1 MPDRSAY
8 PDHEGSEAP
17 AGDGRLTIDIG
28 QIVAN
33 YKDLKKRSGPAR
45 TAAVVKADAYG
56 TGVARVAPALARA
69 GADIFFVAQ
78 AHEGAGLRTLLS
90 RTAPQASIY
99 VFSGVRAETVET
111 LCRYNLI
118 PVLNSLAQV
127 DLWSHAAESALP
139 AALHIDTGMNRL
151 GLEDSEV
158 KDLGSNPERL
168 EGIELK
174 LIMSHLACADTPD
187 HPLNQRQLETFTSL
201 SAMLPPAPASL
212 ANSAGIL
219 LGTEYHFDM
228 TRPGIGLYGGN
239 PRPSL
244 PNPMRAAV
252 KLEAPVLQVRLVDSG
267 QSVGY
272 GASQVVERPT
282 RIAVVSA
289 GYADGL
295 PLALGGAGHV
305 YIAGRQ
311 ARIIGRISMD
321 LIAVDVT
328 DIAKD
333 VLDDDRTVEI
343 LGDNASLETLA
354 EEAGTTSY
362 ELLTRLG
369 RRYTRSYTG
378 ERD

>member
-1 MPDRSAY
+1 MPVNAY
-8 PDHEGSEAP
+8 PDHEELEAP
-17 AGDGRLTIDIG
+17 AGDGRLTIDVG

-33 YKDLKKRSGPAR
+33 YKELEQRSGSAR
-45 TAAVVKADAYG
+45 TSAVVKADAYG
-56 TGVARVAPALARA
+56 TGVARVAPSLARA
-69 GADIFFVAQ
+69 GVKIFFVAQ
-78 AHEGAGLRTLLS
+78 AHEGAELRTLLS
-90 RTAPQASIY
+90 RTAPDASIY
-99 VFSGVRAETVET
+99 VFAGVRAETVET
-111 LCRYNLI
+111 LRRHRLI
-118 PVLNSLAQV
+118 PVLNSLSQV
-127 DLWSHAAESALP
+127 DLWSNSAESALP
-139 AALHIDTGMNRL
+139 AALHVDTGMNRL

-158 KDLGSNPERL
+158 KDLDNNPKRL
-168 EGIELK
+168 EGIDLK

-187 HPLNQRQLETFTSL
+187 HPLNQRQLEKFTSL

-219 LGTEYHFDM
+219 LGTEYHFDL

-244 PNPMRAAV
+244 PNPMRSAI
-252 KLEAPVLQVRLVDSG
+252 KLEAPVLQVRLVESG

-272 GASQVVERPT
+272 GASAVVKRPT

-295 PLALGGAGHV
+295 PLALGNAGHV

-311 ARIIGRISMD
+311 AKIIGRISMD

-333 VLDDDRTVEI
+333 VPDDDWAAEV
-343 LGDNASLETLA
+343 LGDNMSLETLA

-369 RRYTRSYTG
+369 QRYTRSYTG
-378 ERD
+378 EKD